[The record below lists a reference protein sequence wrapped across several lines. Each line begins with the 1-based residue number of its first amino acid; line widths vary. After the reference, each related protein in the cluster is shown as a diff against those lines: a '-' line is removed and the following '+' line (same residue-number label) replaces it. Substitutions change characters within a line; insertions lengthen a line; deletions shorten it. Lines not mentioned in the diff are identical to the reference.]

1 MPRWFHPQ
9 TGDRTGELTAQ
20 VNMAQLRA
28 ALGLGPGDEEV
39 GMARPYSGYEAQGE
53 RLGHVRCGMVHGEP
67 GMCACV

>member
-1 MPRWFHPQ
+1 
-9 TGDRTGELTAQ
+9 
-20 VNMAQLRA
+20 MAQLRA

-53 RLGHVRCGMVHGEP
+53 RLGHVRCGMVHGES